1 MENTVGIPLVNALS
15 DHPNKLLPVQK
26 QRLEE
31 LEKIIHTNFLAF
43 YEVGCA
49 LKEIRTLKL
58 YVATHDTFELYCR
71 EMWDMAKRHVYHLIA
86 ASKVMDV
93 LSGNREQNEKVNH
106 GALLEDGKKVNNCAL
121 IPLNEA
127 QTRPLTRLETP
138 EQQIEAW
145 TTAVK
150 TAPNGRITAKHV
162 NDVVSL
168 IMRVEII
175 KKTEKIKEKMAP
187 TVSKEFYDA
196 MVALIEVVR
205 AEAAKPLK
213 AKMRENMR
221 DSIRRVEN
229 LLAD

>member
-1 MENTVGIPLVNALS
+1 M
-15 DHPNKLLPVQK
+15 DKLLPVQK
-26 QRLEE
+26 QRLDE

-71 EMWDMAKRHVYHLIA
+71 EMWDMAKRNVYHLIA
-86 ASKVMDV
+86 ASKVIDV
-93 LSGNREQNEKVNH
+93 LFASGQN
-106 GALLEDGKKVNNCAL
+106 AKVNNCAL
-121 IPLNEA
+121 SEITPINEA

-145 TTAVK
+145 SKAVE
-150 TAPNGRITAKHV
+150 TAPNGRITAKHI
-162 NDVVSL
+162 NDVVSGFVF
-168 IMRVEII
+168 RNVKE
-175 KKTEKIKEKMAP
+175 KTRTIKEKIAP
-187 TVSKEFYDA
+187 AVSQEFIDA
-196 MVALIEVVR
+196 LWTLIEVVR
-205 AEAAKPLK
+205 AEVAKPLK
-213 AKMRENMR
+213 AKMKENMR